1 MDYSVMIDE
10 KNFFD
15 QPLKSDMKTYDNIR
29 KMVAYQRDN
38 YSSGCFLDYNLFKE
52 HKMIT
57 IDLSKSNTINSFY

>member
-1 MDYSVMIDE
+1 MIDE

-29 KMVAYQRDN
+29 KMAAYQRDN
-38 YSSGCFLDYNLFKE
+38 YSSGCFLDYNHFKE

-57 IDLSKSNTINSFY
+57 TDLSKSNTIN